1 MNYKRFLQKIDNSP
15 AMKRKNSAN
24 ESFVIRY
31 KPPHIGL
38 YLTNGNNYD
47 WVFWLLKDEKLE
59 LNEMGVKNI
68 H

>member
-1 MNYKRFLQKIDNSP
+1 
-15 AMKRKNSAN
+15 MKRKNSAN